1 MKVAD
6 ILKVKGTRVYTIGE
20 DQTMLEAVRM
30 LVDKNV
36 GGLLVL
42 DSGGAVAGIV
52 TERDVLRECNRR
64 FSLLD
69 QTRVGE
75 VMTRR
80 LLTGSPSDEIE
91 AVQGMMTERRVRHLP
106 IMEGERLVGLVS
118 IGDVVK
124 AVYQQAASE
133 NRDLKDLISGKYG

>member
-124 AVYQQAASE
+124 AVYQQAESE

>member
-6 ILKVKGTRVYTIGE
+6 ILKVKGSQVFSISE

-30 LVDKNV
+30 LVDKNI
-36 GGLLVL
+36 GGLVVL
-42 DSGGAVAGIV
+42 DSKGAMAGIV

-64 FSLLD
+64 FGMLD
-69 QTRVGE
+69 QTRVSE

-80 LLTGSPSDEIE
+80 LLTGSPADEIE
-91 AVQGMMTERRVRHLP
+91 AVQGMMTERRLRHLP
-106 IMEGERLVGLVS
+106 IVEGERLVGLVS

-124 AVYQQAASE
+124 AVYKKAESE
-133 NRDLKDLISGKYG
+133 NRDLRDLIAGKYG

>member
-6 ILKVKGTRVYTIGE
+6 ILKVKGTHVYTIGE

-42 DSGGAVAGIV
+42 DSKGGVAGIV

-69 QTRVGE
+69 QTSVGE

-80 LLTGSPSDEIE
+80 LLTASPSDEIE
-91 AVQGMMTERRVRHLP
+91 AVQGLMTERRVRHLP

-124 AVYQQAASE
+124 AVYQKAESE
-133 NRDLKDLISGKYG
+133 NRDLKDLIAGKYG

>member
-6 ILKVKGTRVYTIGE
+6 ILKTKGSQVFTISE

-30 LVDKNV
+30 LVDKNI
-36 GGLLVL
+36 GGLVVI
-42 DSGGAVAGIV
+42 DSRGATVGIV
-52 TERDVLRECNRR
+52 TERDVLKECNRH
-64 FSLLD
+64 FGMLD
-69 QTRVGE
+69 QTRVSE
-75 VMTRR
+75 AMTRR
-80 LLTGSPSDEIE
+80 LLTGSPGDEIE

-106 IMEGERLVGLVS
+106 IVEGERLIGLVS

-124 AVYQQAASE
+124 AVYKQAESE

>member
-6 ILKVKGTRVYTIGE
+6 ILRVKGSQVFSIGE

-30 LVDKNV
+30 LVDKNI

-42 DSGGAVAGIV
+42 DSRGDMAGIV
-52 TERDVLRECNRR
+52 TERDVLRECNRS
-64 FSLLD
+64 FGLLD
-69 QTRVGE
+69 HTLVSQ

-80 LLTGSPSDEIE
+80 LLTGSPTDEIE
-91 AVQGMMTERRVRHLP
+91 AVQGMMTERRIRHLP
-106 IMEGERLVGLVS
+106 IVEGRRLVGLIS

-124 AVYQQAASE
+124 AAHKQAQSE
-133 NRDLKDLISGKYG
+133 NRDLKDLIAGKYG